1 MRLLLLSA
9 VLLIGFVPRIF
20 SVDGVVMTLDGRRV
34 QGRIEFTNDALIVR
48 PPDAGEVRIAGDNI
62 ARARFATNLAA
73 SAQGKGTGLLG
84 VYYASSNLTGAAI
97 MRLDDAIQFR
107 WAQSP
112 LPGLPH
118 DGFSVRWMAYLEVPA
133 PDDYTLHFGTDD
145 GGRLFLDGRLVAD
158 HWARHDYAE
167 TNVVVRLQ
175 AGERKKLTVE
185 QYDSSG
191 PAQARLFWSSSSMPR
206 TLVPEDRLYPAS
218 FDSMHAAKLD
228 GGAGLLATYYNSD
241 DFSSKSVTRIDPQI
255 DFHWRT
261 NTPPPGIDSNRFS
274 VRWTGSLR
282 VTNSG
287 PYQFHL
293 QAALPVRLFINDRL
307 ISDPWRIDF
316 EQIRGAMLQ
325 AGEPCELRV
334 ELRVTNNAVP
344 VKLSWSGPGFPKT
357 LLTADHLSPGV
368 KTPGDLPAVVGAAF
382 PAGVVL
388 ASGLI
393 VDAPIKSATR
403 SAVQI
408 GGLFAKRSVPLARVT
423 HIFVQP
429 LTREFVL
436 ALPKGRTGVLLKNRD
451 FIDGEFAG
459 IESSRVRIT
468 SVLFGNRTFDHAK
481 EVAAVVLRSRP
492 PAAWKFSLRARDG
505 TALYG
510 AAPSIS
516 EGGMSLRGAPEFVV
530 STDDLLEVHRA
541 ESRQP

>member
-1 MRLLLLSA
+1 MRLLLSSA
-9 VLLIGFVPRIF
+9 FLLLGLTVRTF
-20 SVDGVVMTLDGRRV
+20 SADGVVTTVDGRRV

-48 PPDAGEVRIAGDNI
+48 PPQGGEVRIAGDNI
-62 ARARFATNLAA
+62 ARARFATNVAA
-73 SAQGKGTGLLG
+73 TTQGKGAGLLG

-97 MRLDDAIQFR
+97 MRLDDAVNFR

-118 DGFSVRWMAYLEVPA
+118 DGFSVRWMAYLEAPA
-133 PDDYTLHFGTDD
+133 TDDYTLHFGTDD
-145 GGRLFLDGRLVAD
+145 GGRLYLDGQLVAD

-167 TNVVVRLQ
+167 TNVAVRLQ

-185 QYDSSG
+185 HYDARG

-206 TLVPEDRLYPAS
+206 TLLPEDRLYPAS
-218 FDSMHAAKLD
+218 FDALHAAKIEA
-228 GGAGLLATYYNSD
+228 GAGLLATYYNSD
-241 DFSSKSVTRIDPQI
+241 DFSSNSVTQIDPQI

-261 NTPPPGIDSNRFS
+261 NTPPSGIDSNRFS

-307 ISDPWRIDF
+307 VSDPWRIEF
-316 EQIRGAMLQ
+316 EQTRGAMLQ
-325 AGEPCELRV
+325 AGEPCELRL

-357 LLTADHLSPGV
+357 LITADHLSPGV
-368 KTPGDLPAVVGAAF
+368 NTPGDLPAIVGAAF

-388 ASGLI
+388 ASGII
-393 VDAPIKSATR
+393 VDAPIAGATR
-403 SAVQI
+403 SAIQL
-408 GGLFAKRSVPLARVT
+408 GGLFAKQSVPLARVT

-436 ALPKGRTGVLLKNRD
+436 AMPKGRTGVLLKNRD

-459 IESSRVRIT
+459 IESGRVRIT
-468 SVLFGNRTFDHAK
+468 SVLFGNRTFDLAK
-481 EVAAVVLRSRP
+481 EVAAVVLRSRE

-510 AAPSIS
+510 AAPTIG
-516 EGGMSLRGAPEFVV
+516 ETGMSLRGASEFVIPAD
-530 STDDLLEVHRA
+530 SLLEVNRA